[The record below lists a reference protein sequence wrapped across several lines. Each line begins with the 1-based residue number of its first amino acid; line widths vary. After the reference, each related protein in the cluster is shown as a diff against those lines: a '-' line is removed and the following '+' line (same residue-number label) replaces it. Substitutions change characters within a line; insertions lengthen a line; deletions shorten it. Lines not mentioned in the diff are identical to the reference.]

1 MQFNID
7 TKNGRAALDAI
18 FKAVFGQ
25 KVPVVPLPADNP
37 RNSSAF
43 AYTCAVPDEKS
54 NYFSFLV
61 SFSFIFEIFFLPNRL
76 FVFKGIAH
84 KQYKNSATGTTH
96 APSNKLTSCL
106 SC

>member
-54 NYFSFLV
+54 NYFSFLELHTNNIKTLLLV
-61 SFSFIFEIFFLPNRL
+61 QLTL
-76 FVFKGIAH
+76 H
-84 KQYKNSATGTTH
+84 
-96 APSNKLTSCL
+96 LTS
-106 SC
+106 